1 MSQNL
6 SATISVKFESGTHK
20 VIKAFEKKNKQPEN
34 SLGGY
39 YMEAG

>member
-1 MSQNL
+1 MPQNL

-20 VIKAFEKKNKQPEN
+20 VIKAFEKKQPEN

>member
-1 MSQNL
+1 MPQNL

-20 VIKAFEKKNKQPEN
+20 VIKAFEKKKQPEN